1 MNAAELAA
9 LIAAVAFAVLV
20 CVGVFV
26 LFRLGRFLS
35 EGSKLMAETRERG
48 GVLLDRAQAAVD
60 GAQAAVDR
68 ADRQLDHSA
77 SVTASMT
84 ELGDGMSELAGQV
97 SALTGGVRAIASGP
111 VGRVG
116 AVAYG
121 IRHAVSLRRSGRR
134 TVPGRV
140 VRRTELAAANA
151 TKTGVTKAGATK
163 ASSSTAGAHDV
174 GAPDAGTRHAGTE
187 GELGARRTVGA
198 GQGRDAR

>member
-9 LIAAVAFAVLV
+9 LIAAVAFAVLALV
-20 CVGVFV
+20 SVFV
-26 LFRLGRFLS
+26 LYLLGRFLS
-35 EGSKLMAETRERG
+35 ESSRLMADMRERG

-68 ADRQLDHSA
+68 AGRQLDHSA

-84 ELGDGMSELAGQV
+84 ELGDEMSELAGQV
-97 SALTGGVRAIASGP
+97 GALTGGVRAIASGP
-111 VGRVG
+111 LGRVG
-116 AVAYG
+116 SVAYG

-140 VRRTELAAANA
+140 VRRTELAA
-151 TKTGVTKAGATK
+151 
-163 ASSSTAGAHDV
+163 STASI
-174 GAPDAGTRHAGTE
+174 
-187 GELGARRTVGA
+187 

>member
-60 GAQAAVDR
+60 SAQAAVDR

-97 SALTGGVRAIASGP
+97 NALTGGVRAIASGP

-140 VRRTELAAANA
+140 VRHTELAAASASKANVSA
-151 TKTGVTKAGATK
+151 SEANVSASKTSTSAPNTSA
-163 ASSSTAGAHDV
+163 STAGAS
-174 GAPDAGTRHAGTE
+174 
-187 GELGARRTVGA
+187 RTVGA
-198 GQGRDAR
+198 GQGRDTR

>member
-9 LIAAVAFAVLV
+9 LIAAVAFAVLT

-26 LFRLGRFLS
+26 LLRLGRFLAES
-35 EGSKLMAETRERG
+35 STLMTEIRERG
-48 GVLLDRAQAAVD
+48 GVLLDRAQTAVD

-68 ADRQLDHSA
+68 AGRQLDHSE

-84 ELGDGMSELAGQV
+84 ELGDEMGQLAGQV
-97 SALTGGVRAIASGP
+97 SALTGGVRAMASGP

-121 IRHAVSLRRSGRR
+121 IRHAVGLRRSGRR

-140 VRRTELAAANA
+140 MRRTELAA
-151 TKTGVTKAGATK
+151 
-163 ASSSTAGAHDV
+163 S
-174 GAPDAGTRHAGTE
+174 
-187 GELGARRTVGA
+187 A
-198 GQGRDAR
+198 GQGRGTR